1 MVIKDNGNKR
11 IIVRGLWRM
20 NRRKPIKILIFSV
33 SIGAGHDSVAQAIA
47 ERLLAEAPGS
57 EVKIVDTFRYIN
69 SILNK
74 VVVGSYMETL
84 RFTPRFWGYLYDQAE
99 EGEKLT
105 EFSQLFAKLISPKL
119 SQLINQVN
127 PQVIIATHAFP
138 TGILGQMKV
147 KGKLHIPLVSAV
159 TDFHIHPIWISKGVD
174 LYFIHSAD
182 LAYPLIQ
189 EGISW
194 EKIKPIGI
202 PIRMQFGQEINH
214 DEVKKEYGLNG
225 DPVVLVMGGGLGLG
239 RIEVI
244 TRKILSEERFGV
256 VVVAGRNKRLYKK
269 LNEINSRRLC
279 VFGYVEDM
287 ARIIAACDLIISKP
301 GGVTSA
307 EILAMKKPLIIYSS
321 FPGQEDRNTDYLLN
335 RGAAI
340 KVKKLDLLIPEFSA
354 LLQNPLRLQQMKEMA
369 EHLGSPH
376 SSKLVWDNIW
386 QHFGNEFERSSCQND

>member
-1 MVIKDNGNKR
+1 
-11 IIVRGLWRM
+11 M
-20 NRRKPIKILIFSV
+20 NRIKPIKILIFSV

-47 ERLLAEAPGS
+47 ERLLVEAPGS
-57 EVKIVDTFRYIN
+57 EVKIIDTFRYIN

-84 RFTPRFWGYLYDQAE
+84 RFTPKVWGYLYDQAE
-99 EGEKLT
+99 EGDRMV
-105 EFSQLFAKLISPKL
+105 EFSHLFAKLISPKL

-127 PQVIIATHAFP
+127 PQVIITTHAFP
-138 TGILGQMKV
+138 TGMLGQMKV

-159 TDFHIHPIWISKGVD
+159 TDFHIHPIWINKGVD

-189 EGISW
+189 EGIPW

-202 PIRMQFGQEINH
+202 PIRMQFGQELNH
-214 DEVKKEYGLNG
+214 GEIEEEFGLAG

-244 TRKILSEERFGV
+244 TRKILSDERFGV
-256 VVVAGRNKRLYKK
+256 VVVAGRNKRLYEK
-269 LNEINSRRLC
+269 LKGINNNPRLR

-287 ARIIAACDLIISKP
+287 ARIIAACDLVISKP

-307 EILAMKKPLIIYSS
+307 EILAMKKPLVIYSA

-340 KVKKLDLLIPEFSA
+340 KVKKLDMLIPESLA
-354 LLQNPLRLQQMKEMA
+354 LWQNPLRLQQMKEMA

-386 QHFGNEFERSSCQND
+386 QHFGIDSERSSCQND